1 MNYVVVM
8 ASSGVIAALVYKT
21 LVENGVRDIVAHVVA
36 LVSAAGMGVACA
48 VLEKVM

>member
-8 ASSGVIAALVYKT
+8 ASSGLIAALVYKT
-21 LVENGVRDIVAHVVA
+21 LIDNGVRDIVAHAIA
-36 LVSAAGMGVACA
+36 LMSASGMGVACA